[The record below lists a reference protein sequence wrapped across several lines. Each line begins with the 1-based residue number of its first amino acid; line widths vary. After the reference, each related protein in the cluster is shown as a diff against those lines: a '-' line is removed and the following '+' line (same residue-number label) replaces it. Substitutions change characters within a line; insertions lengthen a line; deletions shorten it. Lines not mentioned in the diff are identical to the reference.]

1 MGRLVLQEVRRR
13 VGKNFPV
20 GIRITSDDMVAGG
33 NTFKDTL
40 EILKY
45 WDEYVDV
52 YNVSLALNCTMQ
64 YQLDLM
70 HFEDG
75 WRTGYAKKVKET
87 FGKPVIAMGNIRT
100 PELAEKLMVTRQ
112 AVSRWETG
120 EAVPDTEK
128 VIQLSCIFHVT
139 TDYLLLDIVE
149 APQSAAP
156 AENNRETEQRAEEK
170 RMKRQSM
177 RMHFGW
183 FLLIFG
189 IIALSATLVGAG
201 LYAQTLTE
209 WWTNLG
215 RYGTALFDSWVLAP
229 FIVSAALTLC
239 GILILIREYIF
250 IVKE

>member
-1 MGRLVLQEVRRR
+1 MDTQNVILELRTKMGLSQ
-13 VGKNFPV
+13 
-20 GIRITSDDMVAGG
+20 D
-33 NTFKDTL
+33 
-40 EILKY
+40 
-45 WDEYVDV
+45 
-52 YNVSLALNCTMQ
+52 
-64 YQLDLM
+64 
-70 HFEDG
+70 
-75 WRTGYAKKVKET
+75 
-87 FGKPVIAMGNIRT
+87 
-100 PELAEKLMVTRQ
+100 ELAEKVFVTRQ

-128 VIQLSCIFHVT
+128 VIQLSRIFHVT
-139 TDYLLLDIVE
+139 TDYLLLDIDE

-156 AENNRETEQRAEEK
+156 AENNRETDQRAAEK

-189 IIALSATLVGAG
+189 IISLSATLIGAG

-209 WWTNLG
+209 WRTNLG
-215 RYGTALFDSWVLAP
+215 RYGTALFDSWILAL

-250 IVKE
+250 IGKE